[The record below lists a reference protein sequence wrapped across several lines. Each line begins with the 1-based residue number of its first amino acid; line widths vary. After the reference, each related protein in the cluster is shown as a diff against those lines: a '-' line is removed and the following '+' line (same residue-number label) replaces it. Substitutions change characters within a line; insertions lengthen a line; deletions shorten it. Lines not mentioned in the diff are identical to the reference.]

1 MGRILRLV
9 VFAVTLTVTGVP
21 FVPSA
26 QAADT
31 AIVDTLGDTTPTTTF
46 SVFGAGGQ
54 TIFGSQYVGPRFTL
68 LQESVITEIG
78 AFVNNCGS
86 IIGGVPQCPD
96 TLPLV
101 VQVRPSVAGVPDPS
115 TVVATLELS
124 HDDDPLVVSYES
136 ASSNLRLAPGEY
148 FALFA
153 PQNDDVG
160 FLLSGA
166 GGYQAGIV
174 TMGFL
179 DPTSGN
185 AFASEQF
192 GAVRIV
198 GHSLDAADL
207 LDDLVN
213 AVMQQDASPTARLAR
228 ILSEASRALSTGN
241 EESTCC
247 LLDEFVRATAAL
259 SGRAL
264 TPDQAAAWIDAA
276 DDIHEALNC

>member
-1 MGRILRLV
+1 MGRISRLV
-9 VFAVTLTVTGVP
+9 VFAVALTVTGVP

-31 AIVDTLGDTTPTTTF
+31 AIVDTLGDATPTTTF

-68 LQESVITEIG
+68 VQEAVITEIG
-78 AFVNNCGS
+78 AFVNNCGT

-115 TVVATLELS
+115 TVVATFELS
-124 HDDDPLVVSYES
+124 HDDNPLVVSYES
-136 ASSNLRLAPGEY
+136 ASTNLRLAAGEY

-166 GGYQAGIV
+166 GSYQAGIV

-198 GHSLDAADL
+198 GHSLDAAGL
-207 LDDLVN
+207 LDDLAN
-213 AVMQQDASPTARLAR
+213 AVMQQDAGPTAGLAK

-241 EESTCC
+241 VESTCR
-247 LLDEFVRATAAL
+247 LLDAFVRATAAL

-264 TPDQAAAWIDAA
+264 VPDQAAAWIDAA
-276 DDIHEALNC
+276 GDIHEALNC